1 MDIYF
6 IGVGVMGRGM
16 VRNLMKA
23 GHRVHIYSR
32 TKERAQP
39 VIDEGALWYSSVAEC
54 AKKSSVIITIVGYPK
69 DVEEVYF
76 GAGGILENAPD
87 HAIVADMTTSSPG
100 LAEKIYEAAKA
111 KGLRAL
117 DAPVSGGDSGAKNGT
132 LAIMVGGD
140 KAAFDECLPVFEAM
154 GKSIRYMGKAG
165 SGQHTKMANQIVIA
179 GTISGVC
186 EAIAY
191 ANKAGVDAQG
201 MLDAISSGAAAS
213 WQLSNNGQK
222 IINGDFAPGFYIK
235 HFIKDMGLAKDEADS
250 RALPLP
256 VLEKT
261 LDTYRALAQK
271 GLGDEGTQAL
281 IKAYED

>member
-1 MDIYF
+1 MDISF

>member
-1 MDIYF
+1 MDISF

-39 VIDEGALWYSSVAEC
+39 VIDEGALWHDSVAEC
-54 AKKSSVIITIVGYPK
+54 AKQSNVIITIVGYPR

-76 GAGGILENAPD
+76 GPGGILENAPA
-87 HAIVADMTTSSPG
+87 HAIVVDMTTSSPG
-100 LAEKIYEAAKA
+100 LAEKIYQAALA

-140 KAAFDECLPVFEAM
+140 RQAFDECMPVFEAM
-154 GKSIRYMGKAG
+154 GKTIRYMGKAG
-165 SGQHTKMANQIVIA
+165 CGQHTKMANQIVIA

-191 ANKAGVDAQG
+191 AQKAGLDAQAV
-201 MLDAISSGAAAS
+201 LDAISSGAAAS

-222 IINGDFAPGFYIK
+222 VINGDFAPGFYIK
-235 HFIKDMGLAKDEADS
+235 HFIKDMGLAKEEADS
-250 RALPLP
+250 RGLPLP

-261 LDTYRALAQK
+261 LETYQALAQK

-281 IKAYED
+281 IKAYRD

>member
-1 MDIYF
+1 MDISF

-140 KAAFDECLPVFEAM
+140 KSAFDECLPVFEAM

-281 IKAYED
+281 IKAYEG

>member
-1 MDIYF
+1 MDISF

-100 LAEKIYEAAKA
+100 LAEKIDEAAKA